1 MTATPPRRRRDR
13 RPLAFGTAVT
23 GIAAVVVAVIVLS
36 SRPVVTPPPGPSVSL
51 PPPTV
56 TDQPRAAVDGTVID
70 GDLAHDSRDDL
81 YRTPFGAV
89 PVGTEVTLRLRA
101 AAGDLSDATV
111 RVWDGATASETLVPM
126 QVAATD
132 AIAGDHGFDYWEA
145 TLDTAGPPRV
155 LWYRFIVT
163 DGDTTRFVEDDPPID
178 EGDDGGSGRVYDE
191 SVDSSWQIDVHDP
204 AFATPA
210 WARGAVVYQVFPDR
224 FLDGDTANDPSPDA
238 LPGTDGA
245 DVYRH
250 GDVYGNPILPKAW
263 TDAPEGACRA
273 YVGAGICTDQPS
285 GRDFFGGDLKGIT
298 DKLDDLRDLG
308 VTVLYLNPVFAAPSN
323 HRYDTSD
330 YGVIDPDLGTRED
343 FDRLVAQAGEKGMR
357 VILDGVFNH
366 VSSDSPWFDRFGRY
380 PEVGA
385 CESADSPY
393 RTWFTFQAPPAGEV
407 GPCAPSIPGGTDTA
421 YVSWAGFDTIPE
433 LTEVADV
440 DAALTGPDGVV
451 GRWITAGAS
460 GWRLDVM
467 DGLSHDLVGAIR
479 TATKAAD
486 PDALILGEQWG
497 DTSEWLLGD
506 EADSTMNYRFRRAVI
521 GLFNGPTAD
530 PDGAIA
536 GLTPSAFAS
545 RMESV
550 REDYPAAAW
559 DVLLNLVDSHDTT
572 RILWTLT
579 PGVEDPSEKEAP
591 ENLAVGKTKLRSLAA
606 LQLTWPG
613 MASIYYGTEVGITG
627 QDDPDDRRP
636 YPWDARDDDLR
647 DWYRTLGRLR
657 TEHEALRDG
666 DLRFVNAD
674 DDAGTLAFARRTTTE
689 AAVTV
694 LNLSAEARD
703 VVLALGGIVPVGTVM
718 TDDLGDVS
726 DATVGTDGTA
736 TVTIPAGGSA
746 VFFTNDSVDL
756 SPPGTPTGLT
766 ATASPGQ
773 VELVWAAPTTGD
785 PTMYRIWRSL
795 VTGGGYVPVGD
806 TMDRYYVDPTVRNG
820 TRYQYVITAL
830 DEAGNV
836 GARSIEAV
844 AAPALTVA
852 DARLAGPAAVSQ
864 TVGGSGAGAG
874 VPIAALVRVDN
885 VTNLSG
891 PTVGVAAQLGYGPA
905 PVAGAS
911 DPGLGYAWS
920 DMTFDADVAAD
931 GADRLVTSLSPPE
944 PGTYGVLLRISTDGR
959 RTWRYADLVGLADP
973 SAARAI
979 QPVTLTVTPG
989 GGGSPV
995 P

>member
-23 GIAAVVVAVIVLS
+23 GMAAVVVAVIVLS

-81 YRTPFGAV
+81 FRTPFGAV

-132 AIAGDHGFDYWEA
+132 AIAGDHGLDYWEA
-145 TLDTAGPPRV
+145 TLDTAGPPRL

-210 WARGAVVYQVFPDR
+210 WARGALVYQIFPDR

-250 GDVYGNPILPKAW
+250 GDVYGNPSCPSPGR
-263 TDAPEGACRA
+263 TRPRAPVAPTWARGSAPTSRPGATSSVAISRASPTSSTTCATSASRSCIESGLRGPVQSPLRHVRLRRHRPGPRDPRGLRPAGGPGGREGHAGHPRRRLQPRLLGLAVVRPVRA
-273 YVGAGICTDQPS
+273 VP
-285 GRDFFGGDLKGIT
+285 GG
-298 DKLDDLRDLG
+298 
-308 VTVLYLNPVFAAPSN
+308 
-323 HRYDTSD
+323 
-330 YGVIDPDLGTRED
+330 
-343 FDRLVAQAGEKGMR
+343 
-357 VILDGVFNH
+357 
-366 VSSDSPWFDRFGRY
+366 
-380 PEVGA
+380 GA

-440 DAALTGPDGVV
+440 GAALTGPDGVV

-545 RMESV
+545 RMEGV

-579 PGVEDPSEKEAP
+579 PGIEDPSEKEAL

-806 TMDRYYVDPTVRNG
+806 TMDRYFVDPTVRNG